1 MKTAT
6 REIAFASGCAA
17 VGVGVS
23 YVLSEMYQLKDD
35 QTLAV
40 VAIPP
45 LVFYTYRLAAWARR
59 MAKG

>member
-23 YVLSEMYQLKDD
+23 YVISEMYSLKDE
-35 QTLAV
+35 QSIAV
-40 VAIPP
+40 IVIPP
-45 LVFYTYRLAAWARR
+45 LMFYTYRLAAWARR

>member
-1 MKTAT
+1 MKTAA
-6 REIAFASGCAA
+6 REVAFASGCAA

-23 YVLSEMYQLKDD
+23 YILTETLQLKDE

-40 VAIPP
+40 VAMPP